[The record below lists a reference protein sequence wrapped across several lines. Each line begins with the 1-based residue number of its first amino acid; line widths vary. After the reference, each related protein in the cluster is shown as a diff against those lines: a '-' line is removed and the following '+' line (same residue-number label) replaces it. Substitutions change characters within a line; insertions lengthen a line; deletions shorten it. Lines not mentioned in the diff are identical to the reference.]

1 MIKRNIVGLH
11 KGLSKHVK
19 LSVYGLDWDEV
30 RKVRDAF
37 YEIAEKY
44 VKKFN
49 LEYSVPN
56 SLSET
61 PASERKE
68 ATS

>member
-19 LSVYGLDWDEV
+19 LSVYGLDWNEV

-49 LEYSVPN
+49 LKYRVP
-56 SLSET
+56 SPLAET
-61 PASERKE
+61 PASEGEE

>member
-19 LSVYGLDWDEV
+19 LSVYRLDWNEV

-44 VKKFN
+44 VKEFN
-49 LEYSVPN
+49 LEYRVPRP
-56 SLSET
+56 LTET
-61 PASERKE
+61 PASEGEE